1 MSVPVEKPSR
11 TAAPKR
17 PARRG
22 SKKAPRTGA
31 KSAKPAKAGRTS
43 APAAPKKA
51 RLGRA
56 SDEIARQLF
65 KAYRR
70 VEVTPGSVLA
80 EAQAR
85 GIAAGSLE
93 ELRQV
98 PLAKREALATTYIK
112 SAKIW
117 ATGHGTSLGAAG
129 VVTMAADIAA
139 LVAVN
144 LRMVQHV
151 ALAYGVPPG
160 AERVD
165 AWAILLSAL
174 GEPIDVDAA
183 RMIPGRQAAFVATG
197 LISETASMF
206 ARRLLRSRNAAGR
219 AVPLVG
225 AVFGGLSNYAF
236 TAEVANR
243 AREYYRS
250 LAP

>member
-1 MSVPVEKPSR
+1 MSIPVEKPPG
-11 TAAPKR
+11 AAAIER

-22 SKKAPRTGA
+22 AKRATGTKAA
-31 KSAKPAKAGRTS
+31 KSPRKAARQ
-43 APAAPKKA
+43 APVPGKA
-51 RLGRA
+51 RFARA

-70 VEVTPGSVLA
+70 VEVAHDSVLA
-80 EAQAR
+80 EAQVR
-85 GIAAGSLE
+85 GIPARTLE
-93 ELRQV
+93 ELREV
-98 PLAKREALATTYIK
+98 PLAKREALATMYIK
-112 SAKIW
+112 MAKIW

-144 LRMVQHV
+144 LRMIQQV

-160 AERVD
+160 SERVD

-174 GEPIDVDAA
+174 GEPIDIDAA
-183 RMIPGRQAAFVATG
+183 RVIPGKQAALAATN

-206 ARRLLRSRNAAGR
+206 ARRLLRSRNSAGR